1 LTRGLITERLF
12 SLVFMYFIY
21 RLDPLKEVMDPDGRV
36 DPAKLEDW
44 ITRARLD
51 PNDPENEELLTR

>member
-1 LTRGLITERLF
+1 
-12 SLVFMYFIY
+12 MYFIY